1 MNKQHR
7 KTETTAQPA
16 AAKSPSESGLGAAS
30 DAVGTVQKGKAKS
43 QEVVRGHAYQ
53 KWEAAG
59 KPNGDGVNFWL
70 EAEQEFLPAK

>member
-1 MNKQHR
+1 MHKHPR

-16 AAKSPSESGLGAAS
+16 SAKSPSESELGVAS
-30 DAVGTVQKGKAKS
+30 DAVGQVQKGKAKS

-59 KPNGDGVNFWL
+59 KPNGNGVNFWL
-70 EAEQEFLPAK
+70 EAEQEVLQAK